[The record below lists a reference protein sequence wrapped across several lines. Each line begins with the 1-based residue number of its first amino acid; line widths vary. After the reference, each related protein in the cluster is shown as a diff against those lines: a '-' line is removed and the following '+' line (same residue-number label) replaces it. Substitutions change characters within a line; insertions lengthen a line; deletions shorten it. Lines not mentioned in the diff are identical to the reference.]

1 MAKVVNLPSA
11 TGRQKQRQN
20 EQRQNANERQQRL
33 FDLADSVLES
43 QIKELAAATNVEEV
57 QRITFDHESNE
68 VDIAVREAKHPVDG
82 HAEPCFDSYTVAA
95 LKRFLKARF
104 NGLKRDRERELLR
117 GSAQASSGPG
127 QAPYYDWTADLIRN
141 DKGKIVG
148 NVANLT
154 LMLRHHPDW
163 QGVLSYNE
171 FNGHVVIRQQP
182 PWGNEKPDAS
192 WTQQHTTQACVWF
205 CRNGMDNPSKEK
217 VIDAVQVVA
226 RENAFH
232 PVRDY
237 STPSFGMGYLGSGS
251 RHTSG

>member
-33 FDLADSVLES
+33 FDWADSVLEL

-104 NGLKRDRERELLR
+104 NGLKRDRERNCYAAPR
-117 GSAQASSGPG
+117 KQA
-127 QAPYYDWTADLIRN
+127 ADPVKR
-141 DKGKIVG
+141 
-148 NVANLT
+148 
-154 LMLRHHPDW
+154 
-163 QGVLSYNE
+163 
-171 FNGHVVIRQQP
+171 
-182 PWGNEKPDAS
+182 
-192 WTQQHTTQACVWF
+192 HTTI
-205 CRNGMDNPSKEK
+205 GPP
-217 VIDAVQVVA
+217 I
-226 RENAFH
+226 
-232 PVRDY
+232 
-237 STPSFGMGYLGSGS
+237 
-251 RHTSG
+251 